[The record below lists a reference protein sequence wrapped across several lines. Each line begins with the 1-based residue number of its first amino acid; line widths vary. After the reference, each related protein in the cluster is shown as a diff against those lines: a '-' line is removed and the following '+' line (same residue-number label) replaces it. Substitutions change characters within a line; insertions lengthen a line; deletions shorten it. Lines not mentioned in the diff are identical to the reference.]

1 MKDVELHQLLRG
13 NHRALLLVID
23 ALPFPIYY
31 KDHEGRYLGCNKAY
45 EEFVEIPKAEIIG
58 QTVFQVFDKI
68 PASIFA
74 ASDQEL
80 LDNPGIQIYES
91 PVIQP
96 GQNTRYVKFHKATFH
111 DEDGSVAGLIGAI
124 IDITEQK
131 ELEKKFKHLASY
143 DDLTG
148 IYNRREGRKQLKQ
161 LSKDAARKHRPLSV
175 ILVDLDNFK
184 VINDSYGHD
193 TGDTVLKTAAQCF
206 QAQARAGDVLCRYGG
221 EEFLI
226 ILPETPKRQALK
238 IAERYRE
245 NLTQASIQMTSDDV
259 LNITASFGVSELDL
273 EFTDRDVMLKQADI
287 ALYKAKAD
295 GKNRV
300 CSN

>member
-31 KDHEGRYLGCNKAY
+31 KDHKGRYLGCNKAY

-96 GQNTRYVKFHKATFH
+96 GQDTRYVKFHKATFH
-111 DEDGSVAGLIGAI
+111 DEDGSVAGLDWRDYRISPSR
-124 IDITEQK
+124 K
-131 ELEKKFKHLASY
+131 SW
-143 DDLTG
+143 
-148 IYNRREGRKQLKQ
+148 RRS
-161 LSKDAARKHRPLSV
+161 LSTWRPTMISPV
-175 ILVDLDNFK
+175 SI
-184 VINDSYGHD
+184 
-193 TGDTVLKTAAQCF
+193 TAA
-206 QAQARAGDVLCRYGG
+206 
-221 EEFLI
+221 
-226 ILPETPKRQALK
+226 
-238 IAERYRE
+238 
-245 NLTQASIQMTSDDV
+245 
-259 LNITASFGVSELDL
+259 
-273 EFTDRDVMLKQADI
+273 
-287 ALYKAKAD
+287 KAV
-295 GKNRV
+295 N
-300 CSN
+300 S